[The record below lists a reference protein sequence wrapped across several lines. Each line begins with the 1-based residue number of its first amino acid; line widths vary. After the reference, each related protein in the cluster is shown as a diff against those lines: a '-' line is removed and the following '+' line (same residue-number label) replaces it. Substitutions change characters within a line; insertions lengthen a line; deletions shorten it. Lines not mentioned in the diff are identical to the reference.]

1 MAELHIIGEIVGGD
15 GFPENSLFC
24 KWSVHA
30 GGAWK
35 LLAGNREGQTQADS
49 PMDEEFACWNHPL
62 DLHFVTKGIQ
72 GWPKINVQVYHQD
85 EYGRNELYGYG
96 FVHVPTSPGVH
107 DVECVTWRPVGSF
120 TDQLAEYFLGG
131 ASQLRKTDVVYT
143 GADRY
148 NLQTAAMGKVH
159 FNLGIVLRNFDKF
172 GVEC

>member
-1 MAELHIIGEIVGGD
+1 M
-15 GFPENSLFC
+15 
-24 KWSVHA
+24 
-30 GGAWK
+30 
-35 LLAGNREGQTQADS
+35 
-49 PMDEEFACWNHPL
+49 
-62 DLHFVTKGIQ
+62 
-72 GWPKINVQVYHQD
+72 
-85 EYGRNELYGYG
+85 
-96 FVHVPTSPGVH
+96 H